1 MPSFFKASVD
11 APPTGKAEPSAAE
24 DEPPVFGASGGVGGP
39 ADSGCLLKTSEAPW
53 SVGLA
58 TTCSVGLAPAAVGE
72 ALLEAAALAAAAP
85 LFFRLAHCFGELAK
99 SFLAGQW
106 GDLIAL

>member
-11 APPTGKAEPSAAE
+11 APPTGKAKPSAAE
-24 DEPPVFGASGGVGGP
+24 AEPPVFGSSGVGGP

-58 TTCSVGLAPAAVGE
+58 TTCSVGLAPATAPTMIAE
-72 ALLEAAALAAAAP
+72 ALLEAAALAAALVLLP
-85 LFFRLAHCFGELAK
+85 SGMP
-99 SFLAGQW
+99 
-106 GDLIAL
+106 IALASLPNPS